1 MKRTAIL
8 STIILFALLGVSEA
22 YGRTFINIGTGGL
35 TGVYYPTGG
44 AISRMINKKSKLYGI
59 KSHPESTDGSVYNIN
74 AVLNGDLELGVAQSD
89 RQYQAYN
96 GLAEWSQIGPQKELR
111 SVFSIHPESITL
123 VATETSKVKKVIN
136 LIGKRVSIGKSGSG
150 QLQNS
155 KDVLDASGVSL
166 EAIDTELVKI
176 IEAPE
181 LLQEG
186 EIDAFFYTV
195 GHPNSNTKEAT
206 IGCTKVNIIPIT
218 GPGIDALLQ
227 KHSYYARAV
236 IPAELYPNAGNQE
249 DIETIGVKATL
260 VASSRLDENI
270 VYAITKE
277 VFDNLDTFKTL
288 HPAFTVL
295 TRENM
300 LQGLSA
306 PIHKGALKYYKEAG
320 LVKYINPDLIK

>member
-8 STIILFALLGVSEA
+8 SIIILFALLGLSGAGET
-22 YGRTFINIGTGGL
+22 TFVNIGTGAL

-44 AISRMINKKSKLYGI
+44 AISRMVNRKINLYGI

-74 AVLNGDLELGVAQSD
+74 AVLNGDLELGLAQSD

-96 GLAEWSQIGPQKELR
+96 GQAEWSQTGPRKDLR
-111 SVFSIHPESITL
+111 SIFSIHPESITL
-123 VATETSKVKKVIN
+123 VASETSNVKKVSD
-136 LIGKRVSIGKSGSG
+136 LIGKRVNIGNPGSG

-155 KDVLDASGVSL
+155 KDVLTASGVSL
-166 EAIDTELVKI
+166 DTIDAKQAKPI
-176 IEAPE
+176 KSPE
-181 LLQEG
+181 LLEEG

-195 GHPNSNTKEAT
+195 GHPNSNIKEAT
-206 IGCTKVNIIPIT
+206 FGCTKVNIIPIT
-218 GPGIDALLQ
+218 GPGIDVLLQ
-227 KHSYYARAV
+227 KHSYYARTV
-236 IPAELYPNAGNQE
+236 IPVELYPGVRNQE

-260 VASSRLDENI
+260 VASSKLDDNV

-277 VFDNLDTFKTL
+277 VFDNLEKFKEL